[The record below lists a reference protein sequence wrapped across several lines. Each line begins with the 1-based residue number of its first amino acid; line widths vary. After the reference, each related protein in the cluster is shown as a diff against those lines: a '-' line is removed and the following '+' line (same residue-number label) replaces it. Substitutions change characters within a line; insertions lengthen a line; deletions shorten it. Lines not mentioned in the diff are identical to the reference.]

1 MEAPGS
7 GAEESSGTPNMR
19 ALLVILAFT
28 NLENAECRRQCFK
41 TSQIIRQTMHALT
54 QQQQLFQLDRATAQ
68 FVNFAN
74 DRLTC
79 AVLCGLLRP
88 LLLPI
93 QLPDL
98 HSLDMCLNTFFFV

>member
-1 MEAPGS
+1 MGS
-7 GAEESSGTPNMR
+7 TTFTP
-19 ALLVILAFT
+19 L
-28 NLENAECRRQCFK
+28 RRVARSVAVWGYGK
-41 TSQIIRQTMHALT
+41 RH
-54 QQQQLFQLDRATAQ
+54 
-68 FVNFAN
+68 

-98 HSLDMCLNTFFFV
+98 HSLDMCLNTFLSFFQADNAAAC

>member
-1 MEAPGS
+1 MYPMQHYS
-7 GAEESSGTPNMR
+7 INYRLNP
-19 ALLVILAFT
+19 
-28 NLENAECRRQCFK
+28 
-41 TSQIIRQTMHALT
+41 
-54 QQQQLFQLDRATAQ
+54 LDAHRYN
-68 FVNFAN
+68 VNFAN

-98 HSLDMCLNTFFFV
+98 HSLDMCLNTFFYMTDSICVKHHEERSAVTAKKNGPAAFLVF

>member
-1 MEAPGS
+1 MAH
-7 GAEESSGTPNMR
+7 
-19 ALLVILAFT
+19 LVVDDGYNF
-28 NLENAECRRQCFK
+28 
-41 TSQIIRQTMHALT
+41 
-54 QQQQLFQLDRATAQ
+54 
-68 FVNFAN
+68 NFAN

-98 HSLDMCLNTFFFV
+98 HSLDMCLNTFFYGPVERWMLQVGLLVASCICIWMHPCTYPCMLTVTAQRLNGKNT

>member
-1 MEAPGS
+1 MQHYS
-7 GAEESSGTPNMR
+7 LNYR
-19 ALLVILAFT
+19 LNHLDAF
-28 NLENAECRRQCFK
+28 RYF
-41 TSQIIRQTMHALT
+41 
-54 QQQQLFQLDRATAQ
+54 
-68 FVNFAN
+68 NFAN

-98 HSLDMCLNTFFFV
+98 HSLDMCLKPFFYMTDSICVKHHEE